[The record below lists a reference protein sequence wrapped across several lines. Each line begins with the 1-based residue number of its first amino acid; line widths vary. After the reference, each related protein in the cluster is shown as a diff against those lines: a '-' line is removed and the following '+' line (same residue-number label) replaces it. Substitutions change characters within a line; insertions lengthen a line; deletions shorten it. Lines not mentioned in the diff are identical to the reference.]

1 MKIIS
6 WNCNGNLKNKIQ
18 FLEPYNADIIII
30 QEPEYQDMK
39 TFNEYDYTW
48 VGDNPKKGLG
58 VLHKKPINIIK
69 DLNKTYQYYIPFEFI
84 DISFLATWSFNHRA
98 KESRKGYAIDALKF
112 MENWIDQN
120 TKMIILGD
128 FNHSVIWDNK
138 LPEQYTFKNLNDFM
152 VNKGF
157 KSIYHQ
163 THEEKLGSESCPT
176 FYHQKNANKPFH
188 IDYGYIKGFNS
199 YHLDVGNYSD
209 WIKHSDHMPLIMNI
223 KDTN

>member
-1 MKIIS
+1 MLVGDYFKDID
-6 WNCNGNLKNKIQ
+6 LKNKRHYFSGIS
-18 FLEPYNADIIII
+18 
-30 QEPEYQDMK
+30 
-39 TFNEYDYTW
+39 FNSLKC
-48 VGDNPKKGLG
+48 KK
-58 VLHKKPINIIK
+58 KNIFFAIK
-69 DLNKTYQYYIPFEFI
+69 GNKVDGNKFI
-84 DISFLATWSFNHRA
+84 D
-98 KESRKGYAIDALKF
+98 EAIANGASTIVSNKDFEGIKKNVLYIKTINPSSNGED